1 MKTKEATGPTN
12 NDQNWCVT
20 LFKPQ
25 RMAQKTLLADK
36 EGFTFTLSGFGKTLV
51 KNCSARL
58 STEQW
63 PVKKTQKLPVV
74 SDGPRGLS
82 T

>member
-1 MKTKEATGPTN
+1 MKTKEATGPIN
-12 NDQNWCVT
+12 NDQNCCVA

-25 RMAQKTLLADK
+25 RMAQKTILGDK
-36 EGFTFTLSGFGKTLV
+36 DGFTFTLSGFGKTLV

-58 STEQW
+58 NTKQW
-63 PVKKTQKLPVV
+63 PVKKTQKLRVV
-74 SDGPRGLS
+74 TDWPRGLS